1 MVVHV
6 VLFRPT
12 SNVSEADREAM
23 FEALRAASTGIPSV
37 RRFQVG
43 TRIRH
48 GRPYEQLMTEDY
60 PYAAVVEFDDLA
72 GLRAYLAHPK
82 HEQLGEMFYK
92 LLDAALVY
100 DYEVEAVVTST
111 DVISLPT

>member
-1 MVVHV
+1 MIVHV
-6 VLFRPT
+6 VLFRPRP
-12 SNVSEADREAM
+12 NVSEADREAM

-43 TRIRH
+43 ARIRH

-72 GLRAYLAHPK
+72 GLGAYLAHPK
-82 HEQLGEMFYK
+82 HEQLGGMFYK

-100 DYEVEAVVTST
+100 DYEMESVVTSA